1 MKLRVRI
8 ALVAAALAALS
19 IAPRP
24 AGAAEPTP
32 HGSRTGLGLILGE
45 PTGLSLKQGL
55 GGAIAVDLAVGWSF
69 RGGGALDVHADGLVH
84 PFQLLREGQGR
95 LVAYFGLGPRI
106 VARHDVAFAA
116 RIPVGLSALFDRSSL
131 EFFVE
136 LVPELVLYPGT
147 DVILEGGI
155 GLRIYF

>member
-1 MKLRVRI
+1 MTLRTLSSL
-8 ALVAAALAALS
+8 ALLLLISPAA
-19 IAPRP
+19 R
-24 AGAAEPTP
+24 AAEPTP

-45 PTGLSLKQGL
+45 PTGLTLKQGL
-55 GGAIAVDLAVGWSF
+55 GGAFAVDFAVGWSF
-69 RGGGALDVHADGLVH
+69 RGGGALDLHADGLVH

-131 EFFVE
+131 ELFVE

>member
-1 MKLRVRI
+1 MTARVL
-8 ALVAAALAALS
+8 ALFVLLAAV
-19 IAPRP
+19 P
-24 AGAAEPTP
+24 ARAAEPTP
-32 HGSRTGLGLILGE
+32 HGGKTGLGIILGE
-45 PTGLSLKQGL
+45 PTGLTLKQGL
-55 GGAIAVDLAVGWSF
+55 GGMFAVDFAVGWSF
-69 RGGGALDVHADGLVH
+69 RGGGAIDIHADGLVH
-84 PFQLLREGQGR
+84 PFQLLKEGQGR
-95 LVAYFGLGPRI
+95 LVAYFGAGPRV

-116 RIPVGLSALFDRSSL
+116 RIPVGLTALFDRSSL